1 MMVHTLCTGCVLVC
15 LILEYGTHFVYVVCT
30 CLPHPTHK
38 PNTMEAIEKAIRK
51 AEANIKQAFIEARP
65 YSLTTDRI
73 FVSIPDEAKP
83 YVVKL
88 LTSEAYLPGYIG
100 RFNGSFTFELTPETT
115 PTKESVGFD
124 FYQARV
130 ERTRD
135 PLKFAKQDAYE
146 NYKTILTEVETQQR
160 CVTSKLSVFFN
171 SKYLAEMIDYFI
183 PIAEQDGVELSV
195 ESCFKT
201 IQECKG
207 KIVQILA
214 ERQGQSKY
222 IPGSFNMTL
231 TTKKQDEI
239 VGAYLEQRK
248 KRVRQE

>member
-1 MMVHTLCTGCVLVC
+1 
-15 LILEYGTHFVYVVCT
+15 
-30 CLPHPTHK
+30 
-38 PNTMEAIEKAIRK
+38 MEAIEKAIRN
-51 AEANIKQAFIEARP
+51 AEADIKQAFILARSYP
-65 YSLTTDRI
+65 LTSDRI
-73 FVSIPDEAKP
+73 LIHISGEAQP

-100 RFNGSFTFELTPETT
+100 RFNGSGRIIFELTLETT

-130 ERTRD
+130 EAMRD
-135 PLKFAKQDAYE
+135 PLTFAKQDAYE
-146 NYKTILTEVETQQR
+146 NYKKILTSFETQQT
-160 CVTSKLSVFFN
+160 CVTSTLRIFFD

-214 ERQGQSKY
+214 ERQSQSKY
-222 IPGSFNMTL
+222 IPCSLNMTL
-231 TTKKQDEI
+231 TKKKQDEI